1 MLCVTMIERIV
12 RNTSRPM
19 STGRQTL
26 TNASS
31 PTNARSPI
39 VSVAHGSRWP
49 PPPNRTERPPQMPAP
64 RNARRQRS
72 SRSEPNC
79 ESSPIATTSSQTI
92 VARGPSRTPSSMT
105 IRGATT
111 SDPSPRSTPSPIRA
125 PASRSAVTLS
135 AGASARNA
143 SWSSEA
149 RNAGSMR
156 PASASSSN
164 VAGSETPSVETPARI
179 GPAAGADDDFCAA
192 MSASTS
198 FSVMKPRLSIDAR
211 SIPWSSASS
220 TAFRVA
226 LRSPAAGFGAGFASA
241 LASIDA
247 SSSAVSATYA
257 IVLPSST
264 STSSR
269 VELDDRSGAGR
280 LDLDGRLRRLD
291 DADGLACRHLGAVL
305 DEPLGDEARTPCSRP
320 RA

>member
-143 SWSSEA
+143 SWSSEDRKA
-149 RNAGSMR
+149 GAMRAGGLIELERGRQRNAIR
-156 PASASSSN
+156 RDAS
-164 VAGSETPSVETPARI
+164 E
-179 GPAAGADDDFCAA
+179 D
-192 MSASTS
+192 
-198 FSVMKPRLSIDAR
+198 RLSGR
-211 SIPWSSASS
+211 RPTTTS
-220 TAFRVA
+220 A
-226 LRSPAAGFGAGFASA
+226 LRSAPRR
-241 LASIDA
+241 
-247 SSSAVSATYA
+247 
-257 IVLPSST
+257 PS
-264 STSSR
+264 R
-269 VELDDRSGAGR
+269 
-280 LDLDGRLRRLD
+280 
-291 DADGLACRHLGAVL
+291 
-305 DEPLGDEARTPCSRP
+305 
-320 RA
+320 